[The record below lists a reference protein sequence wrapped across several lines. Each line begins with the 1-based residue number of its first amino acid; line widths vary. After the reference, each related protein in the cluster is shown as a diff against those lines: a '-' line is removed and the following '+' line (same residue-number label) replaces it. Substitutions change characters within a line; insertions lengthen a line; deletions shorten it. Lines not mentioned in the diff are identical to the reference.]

1 MSEKF
6 IKRLITF
13 LCFFVLFLIAL
24 GGSVRAMDAGLA
36 CPDWPLCFGQFV
48 PDFHPQVYFE
58 FIHRVVA
65 GFVAIA
71 TAVLTFGV
79 FKRKEYPPSARVLV
93 SLMCLVLI
101 VQIVMGGLTVLK
113 LLYFPVV
120 TAHLFL
126 GILFFVL
133 LLTLHFKITRA
144 FPVRDQSTPKF
155 IHFVTFGSVL
165 VVFGQ
170 IILGGLVSSNYA
182 GLACPDFPLCNGA
195 WIPPLE
201 GNVAIQVIHR
211 FGAYA
216 TFAFLY
222 LMYFVVRS
230 QLGKSWMKRSM
241 LVNSRFALGF
251 VMIQVIVGM
260 SNVIFKIPPVITVVH
275 LAVAAMILF
284 FCLKLALLG
293 YYEAE
298 RS

>member
-36 CPDWPLCFGQFV
+36 CPDWPLCFGQLV

-65 GFVAIA
+65 GLVAIA
-71 TAVLTFGV
+71 TFVLTYGV
-79 FKRKEYPPSARVLV
+79 FKRREYPSSARVLV
-93 SLMCLVLI
+93 ILMDAVLL

-120 TAHLFL
+120 TMHLFL
-126 GILFFVL
+126 GILFFAL
-133 LLTLHFKITRA
+133 LLTLHFQITHL
-144 FPVRDQSTPKF
+144 FPSRDLKTPKYVHL
-155 IHFVTFGSVL
+155 ISFGSVAI
-165 VVFGQ
+165 VFGQ

-201 GNVAIQVIHR
+201 GNVALQVFHR

-222 LMYFVVRS
+222 FMYLFIRS
-230 QLGKSWMKRSM
+230 QWGKPWMKRSM
-241 LVNSRFALGF
+241 LFSARMALAF
-251 VMIQVIVGM
+251 VMLQVVVGM
-260 SNVIFKIPPVITVVH
+260 SNVIFKIPPVITVIH
-275 LAVAAMILF
+275 LAVAAMILY
-284 FCLKLALLG
+284 FCLRLALLG
-293 YYEAE
+293 YYETP

>member
-1 MSEKF
+1 MSERFLKG
-6 IKRLITF
+6 LITF

-65 GFVAIA
+65 GLVAIL
-71 TAVLTFGV
+71 TAILAFGI
-79 FKRKEYPPSARVLV
+79 FKRKEYPRKARVLV
-93 SLMCLVLI
+93 SLMGLVLI

-126 GILFFVL
+126 GVLFFVL
-133 LLTLHFKITRA
+133 LLTLHFHITRA
-144 FPVRDQSTPKF
+144 FPKRDPLTPKF
-155 IHFVTFGSVL
+155 VHFVSFGSVM

-182 GLACPDFPLCNGA
+182 GLACEDFPLCNGK

-211 FGAYA
+211 FGAYF

-222 LMYFVVRS
+222 GMYFVVRS
-230 QLGKSWMKRSM
+230 QYGKSWMKKPM
-241 LVNSRFALGF
+241 LTSSRLALAF
-251 VMIQVIVGM
+251 VMLQVIVGM
-260 SNVIFKIPPVITVVH
+260 LNVIFKIPPVITVIH

-284 FCLKLALLG
+284 SCLRLALLG
-293 YYEAE
+293 YYEA
-298 RS
+298 SKN